1 MGEESILSSIF
12 KKMCKN
18 VSFLTLPYSCV
29 DGGIQLVRSHF
40 GGRGGGGLS
49 KCKHMRP
56 GGGGGGGG
64 GGGLRP
70 VALLKKRLW
79 YRCFPAKISRNFFE
93 HLFCKEHIWRLFLDL
108 LEFAEFK

>member
-1 MGEESILSSIF
+1 
-12 KKMCKN
+12 MCKN

-64 GGGLRP
+64 
-70 VALLKKRLW
+70 AEACSFTKKKTLVQVFS
-79 YRCFPAKISRNFFE
+79 CENFAKFF
-93 HLFCKEHIWRLFLDL
+93 
-108 LEFAEFK
+108 

>member
-40 GGRGGGGLS
+40 GGRGGGGVYQNVNI
-49 KCKHMRP
+49 CDQ
-56 GGGGGGGG
+56 GGGGGG
-64 GGGLRP
+64 P
-70 VALLKKRLW
+70 EACSFTKKKTLVQVFS
-79 YRCFPAKISRNFFE
+79 CENFAKFF
-93 HLFCKEHIWRLFLDL
+93 
-108 LEFAEFK
+108 

>member
-40 GGRGGGGLS
+40 GGRGGGLS
-49 KCKHMRP
+49 RP
-56 GGGGGGGG
+56 VGGGGG
-64 GGGLRP
+64 
-70 VALLKKRLW
+70 AEACSFTKKKTLVQVFS
-79 YRCFPAKISRNFFE
+79 CENFAKFF
-93 HLFCKEHIWRLFLDL
+93 
-108 LEFAEFK
+108 